1 MNKPARAQSPAAFA
15 EQYIVES
22 IWQGKFA
29 PGTILPA
36 ERELSELIGVT
47 RTTLREVL
55 QRLARDGWLTIQHG
69 KPTQVNDIW
78 HTAGLNILDTLTR
91 LDDENSLQ
99 LVDQLLDARTS
110 LSSVYIRAAAKRN
123 REAVLALLAEGEQVN
138 DDAEGITQFDWRMH
152 HTMSRLSMNP
162 VYTLVLNGFRSIYY
176 RVGRFH
182 FQRPEAREQA
192 RAYYRALAEVIRRD
206 DLNGLNSA
214 IWQHGR
220 ESGRLWQE
228 ARAKLTSLHELPVAA
243 I

>member
-1 MNKPARAQSPAAFA
+1 MTKPARAQSPAAFA

-29 PGTILPA
+29 AGTILPA

-78 HTAGLNILDTLTR
+78 HTAGLNIIDTLTR
-91 LDDENSLQ
+91 LDDDNSLQ

-123 REAVLALLAEGEQVN
+123 KDAVLLLLAEGEQTADN
-138 DDAEGITQFDWRMH
+138 AESITQFDWRLH
-152 HTMSRLSMNP
+152 HTLSRLSMNP

-182 FQRPEAREQA
+182 FQRADAREQA
-192 RAYYRALAEVIRRD
+192 RAYYRALIDVIRKD
-206 DLNGLNSA
+206 DLNGLNPV

-220 ESGRLWQE
+220 DSGRLWQE
-228 ARAKLTSLHELPVAA
+228 VRAKLTSVHDLPVT
-243 I
+243 